1 MKNYNSISRRNVF
14 KSSVFGLVSLSIPS
28 LVYSKTSPL
37 INLQEN
43 NDIKKNLRYPSIDDE
58 IVADVVGSS
67 HFNFEHVQELVNHRP
82 ELARANWDWS
92 FGDWE
97 SALGA
102 ASHVGRRDIA
112 EFLISKG
119 ARPNI
124 FTFAMFGNYEIVK
137 SMITAIPSL
146 QNTDGP
152 HGISLI
158 QHAKAGLR
166 SKELTEDQK
175 TNSNKLIDYL
185 EKINETN
192 IKPNY
197 IKMTEAEQQKYLG
210 DYLYGDGENDG
221 FSVKRNS
228 RKMLSLGKLGK
239 FGGGLYQKAPNVF
252 IYNGVAS
259 VEISFEVIDDKVL
272 SLTVNEPDLVLKAKK
287 VEN

>member
-1 MKNYNSISRRNVF
+1 MNLNDHISRRGVF
-14 KSSVFGLVSLSIPS
+14 KSSMFGLISLSLPN
-28 LVYSKTSPL
+28 LVFANRSTIQPKHNKVEL
-37 INLQEN
+37 A
-43 NDIKKNLRYPSIDDE
+43 KNLRYPSIDDE
-58 IVADVVGSS
+58 IVSDVVGSS

-137 SMITAIPSL
+137 SMIEAMPILKS
-146 QNTDGP
+146 TDGP
-152 HGISLI
+152 HGISLLR
-158 QHAKAGLR
+158 HAKAGLR
-166 SKELTEDQK
+166 SKTLSEAQQ
-175 TNSNKLIDYL
+175 TNSHKLIDYL
-185 EKINETN
+185 EEINESL
-192 IKPNY
+192 PQPDY
-197 IKMTEAEQQKYLG
+197 IEMTEADQQKYLG
-210 DYLYGDGENDG
+210 DYKYGEGEKDG
-221 FSVKRNS
+221 FSVKLNM

-252 IYNGVAS
+252 LYNGVTS
-259 VEISFEVIDDKVL
+259 VEIIFDVVDNKVK
-272 SLTVNEPDLVLKAKK
+272 SLTVHEPDLILKAYK
-287 VEN
+287 V